1 MDNTLILILEAVVSS
16 GVIWSLVNW
25 LKKVLP
31 VLEDLAPL
39 LAMIVGVGL
48 GLILVTWLGGM
59 SVLNGILSG
68 MFVAGFTSSA
78 YAQKKKITG

>member
-39 LAMIVGVGL
+39 LAMVVGVGL

-59 SVLNGILSG
+59 SILNGILSG